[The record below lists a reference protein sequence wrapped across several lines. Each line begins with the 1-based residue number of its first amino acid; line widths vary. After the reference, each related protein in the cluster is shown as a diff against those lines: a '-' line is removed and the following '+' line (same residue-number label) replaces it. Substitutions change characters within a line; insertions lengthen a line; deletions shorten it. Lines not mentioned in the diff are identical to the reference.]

1 MRSMILAILG
11 GALVMLGGFLV
22 KAILEFLHE
31 YTVIKSK
38 IVLNT
43 LLLLDGIICLAVMS
57 QLLKWGRG

>member
-1 MRSMILAILG
+1 MILAILG
-11 GALVMLGGFLV
+11 GALVMLGGFLI

-38 IVLNT
+38 TVLNI
-43 LLLLDGIICLAVMS
+43 LLLLDGVVCLAVMI